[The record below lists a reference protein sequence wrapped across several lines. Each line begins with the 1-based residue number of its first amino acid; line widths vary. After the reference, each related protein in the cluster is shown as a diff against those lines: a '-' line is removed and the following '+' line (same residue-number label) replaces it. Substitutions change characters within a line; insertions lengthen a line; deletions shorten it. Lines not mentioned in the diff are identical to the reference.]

1 MRLRPGSFFLAFAFL
16 LIFLS
21 PRAAEAQ
28 EVTPPSKTPDLE
40 VEEAQVEHRDGLNLL
55 VFEQTL
61 AGTAGETKPEP
72 VGQLDG
78 APVLAYV
85 FPTTL
90 SPTAV
95 GFGDVEGTLALV
107 ATSHPDF
114 DDTPL
119 WDEDGDGNTDNDGVV
134 YHSHWSCSSRMIA
147 CPEAS
152 SQICCVKHF
161 ACQAG

>member
-1 MRLRPGSFFLAFAFL
+1 MPETGV
-16 LIFLS
+16 
-21 PRAAEAQ
+21 AQ
-28 EVTPPSKTPDLE
+28 AVQPTAQTPDLAI
-40 VEEAQVEHRDGLNLL
+40 EEARVQHRADLNLL
-55 VFEQTL
+55 VFEQIL
-61 AGTAGETKPEP
+61 AGTAGQTTPEAT
-72 VGQLDG
+72 GQFDG

-119 WDEDGDGNTDNDGVV
+119 WDENGDANTDNDGVV
-134 YHSHWSCSSRMIA
+134 YHSHWVVLQSDDRVPGGLA
-147 CPEAS
+147 
-152 SQICCVKHF
+152 VR
-161 ACQAG
+161 